1 MSGYEY
7 LCVGGCGELTN
18 GSQYCCKTYCPA
30 ELVDDGEDTQGTPDS
45 LHIVSKRKREDDDES
60 AEAPAAKI
68 PEFRIMSVSDNEQR
82 VLTETTIQLRRILCP
97 EYQPW
102 SATAKALVRP
112 FVTVD
117 DLLITLQKL
126 DPDWQWQWAQFE
138 RMEEYQDVHDMCE
151 ARKDDKL
158 VWPVWLE
165 IVKTHT
171 CDDE

>member
-1 MSGYEY
+1 MSSYEY

-30 ELVDDGEDTQGTPDS
+30 ELVDDGEDTQGTSSS
-45 LHIVSKRKREDDDES
+45 LLPFPKRKREDDDES
-60 AEAPAAKI
+60 AEAPAAKS
-68 PEFRIMSVSDNEQR
+68 PELRIMSVSEHEQR
-82 VLTETTIQLRRILCP
+82 VLTEMTIQLRQILCP
-97 EYQPW
+97 DQQPW
-102 SATAKALVRP
+102 SAAAKTLVRP

-117 DLLITLQKL
+117 DLLATLQKL
-126 DPDWQWQWAQFE
+126 DSEWRWQQFE
-138 RMEEYQDVHDMCE
+138 RMAEYQDVHDMCE
-151 ARKDDKL
+151 ERKDDDL